1 MTEVRKIISLDES
14 LLIAFH
20 ELSIFRLH
28 YFKKGRL
35 ANERLTFTFAF
46 AYDWNL
52 NFVKGIKSN
61 RTVPH
66 LSSWALIPLFKDD
79 NSFSG
84 KQCACV
90 CVTNGNIL
98 C

>member
-1 MTEVRKIISLDES
+1 MRVYLLLFMNYLSLDF
-14 LLIAFH
+14 I
-20 ELSIFRLH
+20 I
-28 YFKKGRL
+28 FKKGRL